1 MNIKRIFAFLTVLG
15 CLLGLVAPVLAAEA
29 EAGVV
34 YCFRQEDFP
43 EENLTGICITGLPGR
58 ELGLV
63 CLGERVLRP
72 GDVLSV
78 SALAELT
85 FSPARRESDAAAQMT
100 YLPIFPQG
108 VGPEAAVT
116 ISIRGRENPAPAA
129 EDFAA
134 ETYKNLPLEGKLK
147 VSDPEGEAMTYSVT
161 RQPKRG
167 QVELRADGSFLYTP
181 KKNKV
186 GIDSFV
192 YTATDESGK
201 VSREATV
208 TITIVKPTDSTQYTD
223 TAGQACRFA
232 AEWMKN
238 TGIFVG
244 EKLDGQACFSPDRAV
259 TRGEFITML
268 VKTLD
273 LEPRQL
279 PEEMEN
285 VPTWL
290 RPYLGAALR
299 AGLTAGIPT
308 DGGADYDAPISG
320 GEAAVMLQNALD
332 LSLEVMAGENTH
344 WADRALAA
352 LGSSGIALTRDEHL
366 TRAQAALALYR
377 ATQIAEEI
385 PDHRAG

>member
-15 CLLGLVAPVLAAEA
+15 CLLGLGAPVLAAEA

-85 FSPARRESDAAAQMT
+85 FSPARRESDAAAQVT

-147 VSDPEGEAMTYSVT
+147 VSDPEGEAMTYAIA

-223 TAGQACRFA
+223 TLGRDCRFA

-244 EKLDGQACFSPDRAV
+244 EKLDGNACFLPEQTVS
-259 TRGEFITML
+259 RGEFLTML
-268 VKTLD
+268 VRTLD
-273 LEPRQL
+273 IPTEKSDMTFG
-279 PEEMEN
+279 EE
-285 VPTWL
+285 VPTRL
-290 RPYLGAALR
+290 QPYLAAAMR
-299 AGLTAGIPT
+299 AGITAGTPQE
-308 DGGADYDAPISG
+308 DYDAAITG
-320 GEAAVMLQNALD
+320 AEAATMIQNALD
-332 LSLEVMAGENTH
+332 MDAVAAFSLGEEVLTRG
-344 WADRALAA
+344 DAA
-352 LGSSGIALTRDEHL
+352 LILYQTAR
-366 TRAQAALALYR
+366 LAPEAPGMTVIR
-377 ATQIAEEI
+377 KQ
-385 PDHRAG
+385 G